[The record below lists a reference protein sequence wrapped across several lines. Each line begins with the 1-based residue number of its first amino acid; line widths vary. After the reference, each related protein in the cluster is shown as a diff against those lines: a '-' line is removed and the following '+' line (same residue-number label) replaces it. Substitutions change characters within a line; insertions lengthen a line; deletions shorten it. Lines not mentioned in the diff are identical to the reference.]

1 MAHRPDG
8 KYEGI
13 LKAAIEVISEKGL
26 DKTSISDI
34 VRKAGIAQGTF
45 YLYFQSKNDLI
56 PAIAENLLSITLADI
71 QEKAGGKASFW
82 DVLDVVIDETL
93 RMTETH
99 KHIIV
104 LLYSGLA
111 LHHSLDKWEAVYR
124 PYYDWLEERLEE
136 AVRND
141 EIVAGIHIPWT
152 SKSII
157 NLVENAAERY
167 YIGLEQGEPLETFK
181 SELFRFIQRSLKK

>member
-1 MAHRPDG
+1 MAQRPDG
-8 KYEGI
+8 KYDGI
-13 LKAAIEVISEKGL
+13 LKAAIEVISDKGL

-56 PAIAENLLSITLADI
+56 PAIAENLLSITLAGI
-71 QEKAGGKASFW
+71 QEKARSKASFW

-93 RMTETH
+93 RMTELH

-124 PYYDWLEERLEE
+124 PYYDWLEERLEV
-136 AVRND
+136 AVHRG
-141 EIVAGIHIPWT
+141 EIIAGIHIPWT

-167 YIGLEQGEPLETFK
+167 YIGLEQGDPLETFK

>member
-1 MAHRPDG
+1 MAQRSDG

-45 YLYFQSKNDLI
+45 YLYFQSKTDLI

-71 QEKAGGKASFW
+71 QKKARGRAGFW
-82 DVLDVVIDETL
+82 DVLEVVIDETL
-93 RMTETH
+93 RVTELH

-124 PYYDWLEERLEE
+124 PYYDWLEEQLEE
-136 AVRND
+136 AVRNG
-141 EIVAGIHIPWT
+141 EVVSGIHIPWT